1 MTHITLNNGVEIP
14 QVGLGTY
21 LLEPDDAQSAVTHAL
36 DNGYTLIDTANV
48 YVNERAVGRG
58 MRASSKARE
67 EIFLETKLWPSFF
80 ERATAVDETLERL
93 GTDYID
99 LMILHQPA
107 GDTVA
112 GYRILEKAH
121 REGKIRAIGLSNF
134 DVAQTQHI
142 LDECE
147 VIPAINQVECHPY
160 FPQTELK
167 ALLKEHNIALQAWY
181 PLGGRGNASIM
192 SEPVIAEIAKTHGKS
207 PAQVILR
214 WHVQLGHS
222 IVPGS
227 KTPSHIAENLDLFDF
242 ELTNEEMAQ
251 INGLDKGEPIFQR
264 TPEVEH
270 FFATFAPDVDSE
282 K

>member
-1 MTHITLNNGVEIP
+1 MTRITLNNGIEMP
-14 QVGLGTY
+14 LVGLGTY
-21 LLEPDDAQSAVTHAL
+21 QLSSEDAQASTTYAL
-36 DNGYTLIDTANV
+36 DNGYELIDTANF
-48 YVNERAVGRG
+48 YVNERGVGRG

-67 EIFLETKLWPSFF
+67 DIFLETKIWPTSY
-80 ERATAVDETLERL
+80 ESETAIDETLERL

-99 LMILHQPA
+99 LLLLHQYA
-107 GDTVA
+107 GDIRT
-112 GYRILEKAH
+112 GYRHLEEAYKA
-121 REGKIRAIGLSNF
+121 GKVRAIGISNF
-134 DVAQTQHI
+134 PI
-142 LDECE
+142 EELRRLLGESE
-147 VIPAINQVECHPY
+147 IKPSLIQVECHPY

-192 SEPVIAEIAKTHGKS
+192 SEPVIEEIAKTHGKS

-227 KTPSHIAENLDLFDF
+227 KTPSHIAENLDLFNF

-264 TPEVEH
+264 MPEVEH

>member
-1 MTHITLNNGVEIP
+1 MDLITLNNGVTIP

-21 LLEPDDAQSAVTHAL
+21 LLEPDDAQSAVTYAL

-93 GTDYID
+93 GTDFID
-99 LMILHQPA
+99 LMILHLPA

-134 DVAQTQHI
+134 DVNQTQQI
-142 LDECE
+142 LDQCE
-147 VIPAINQVECHPY
+147 VTPALIQCECNPY
-160 FPQTELK
+160 FAQAELK
-167 ALLKEHNIALQAWY
+167 KLLAEHNIALQAWF
-181 PLGGRGNASIM
+181 PLGGRGNDSIM
-192 SEPVIAEIAKTHGKS
+192 TEPLVQGLAEKYGKS
-207 PAQVILR
+207 PAQVLLR
-214 WHVQLGHS
+214 WHIQQGH
-222 IVPGS
+222 IVIPGS
-227 KTPSHIAENLDLFDF
+227 KTPSHIAQNIELFDF
-242 ELTNEEMAQ
+242 ALTDEDMAQ
-251 INGLDKGEPIFQR
+251 IDSLDKGKPFSEHND
-264 TPEVEH
+264 EVLAR
-270 FFATFAPDVDSE
+270 FLAYVPDVGGQ

>member
-1 MTHITLNNGVEIP
+1 MDLITLNNGVTIP

-21 LLEPDDAQSAVTHAL
+21 LLEPDDAQSAVTYAL

-121 REGKIRAIGLSNF
+121 KEGKIRAIGLSNF

-147 VIPAINQVECHPY
+147 VVPTINQVECHPY

-167 ALLKEHNIALQAWY
+167 ALLAEHNIALQAWY
-181 PLGGRGNASIM
+181 PLGGRGNDSIM
-192 SEPVIAEIAKTHGKS
+192 SESLIQELAEKHGKS
-207 PAQVILR
+207 PAQVLLR
-214 WHVQLGHS
+214 WHIQQGH
-222 IVPGS
+222 IVIPGS
-227 KTPSHIAENLDLFDF
+227 KTPSHIAQNIDLFDF
-242 ELTNEEMAQ
+242 ALTDQEMAQ
-251 INGLDKGEPIFQR
+251 ITTLDRGKPMF
-264 TPEVEH
+264 EH
-270 FFATFAPDVDSE
+270 TEERLAQFAAFVPDVDGE

>member
-1 MTHITLNNGVEIP
+1 MDHITLNNGVSIP

-21 LLEPDDAQSAVTHAL
+21 LLEPDDAQAAVTFAL

-58 MRASSKARE
+58 IRASSKARE

-80 ERATAVDETLERL
+80 ECPTAVDETLERL

-107 GDTVA
+107 GNTVA

-121 REGKIRAIGLSNF
+121 KEGKIRAIGLSNF
-134 DVAQTQHI
+134 DVAQTQRI

-147 VIPAINQVECHPY
+147 VVPTINQVECHPY

-181 PLGGRGNASIM
+181 PLGGRGNDSIM
-192 SEPVIAEIAKTHGKS
+192 SEPLIQVLAEKHGKS
-207 PAQVILR
+207 PAQVLLR
-214 WHVQLGHS
+214 WHIQHGH
-222 IVPGS
+222 IVIPGS
-227 KTPSHIAENLDLFDF
+227 KTPSHIAHNIELFDF
-242 ELTNEEMAQ
+242 ALTGEEMAH
-251 INGLDKGEPIFQR
+251 IDSLDKGKPFFEHND
-264 TPEVEH
+264 EVLAR
-270 FFATFAPDVDSE
+270 FLAYVPDVE
-282 K
+282 VQK

>member
-1 MTHITLNNGVEIP
+1 MDHITLNNGVSIP

-21 LLEPDDAQSAVTHAL
+21 QLEPDDAQAAVTFAL

-48 YVNERAVGRG
+48 YVNERSVGRG
-58 MRASSKARE
+58 MRASSKARD

-80 ERATAVDETLERL
+80 ERPTAVDETLERL
-93 GTDYID
+93 GTDYVD

-112 GYRILEKAH
+112 GYRILERAY

-134 DVAQTQHI
+134 DVAQTQRI

-147 VIPAINQVECHPY
+147 VVPTINQVECHPY
-160 FPQTELK
+160 FPQTKLK

-181 PLGGRGNASIM
+181 PLGGRGNDSIM
-192 SEPVIAEIAKTHGKS
+192 SEPLVQGLAEKHGKS
-207 PAQVILR
+207 PAQVLLR
-214 WHVQLGHS
+214 WHIQHGH
-222 IVPGS
+222 IVIPGS
-227 KTPSHIAENLDLFDF
+227 KTPSHIADNINLFDF
-242 ELTNEEMAQ
+242 ALTDEEMTQ
-251 INGLDKGEPIFQR
+251 FDSLDKGKPFFEHND
-264 TPEVEH
+264 EVLDG
-270 FFATFAPDVDSE
+270 FLAYVPDVDGQ

>member
-1 MTHITLNNGVEIP
+1 MTRITLNNGVEIP

-21 LLEPDDAQSAVTHAL
+21 LLEPDDAQSAVTYAL
-36 DNGYTLIDTANV
+36 DNGYTLIDTANA

-80 ERATAVDETLERL
+80 ERASAVDETLERL

-121 REGKIRAIGLSNF
+121 KEGKIRAIGLSNF

-167 ALLKEHNIALQAWY
+167 ALLAEHNIALQAWY
-181 PLGGRGNASIM
+181 PLGGRGNDSIM
-192 SEPVIAEIAKTHGKS
+192 AEPLVQGLAEKYGKS

-214 WHVQLGHS
+214 WHVQQGH
-222 IVPGS
+222 IVIPGS
-227 KTPSHIAENLDLFDF
+227 KTPSHIAQNLDLFDF
-242 ELTNEEMAQ
+242 ALSDQDMAQ
-251 INGLDKGEPIFQR
+251 IATLDRGKPMN
-264 TPEVEH
+264 EH
-270 FFATFAPDVDSE
+270 TEERLAQFAAWVPDVE
-282 K
+282 GQK

>member
-1 MTHITLNNGVEIP
+1 M
-14 QVGLGTY
+14 
-21 LLEPDDAQSAVTHAL
+21 EPDDAQSAVTYAL

-48 YVNERAVGRG
+48 YMNERAVGRG

-121 REGKIRAIGLSNF
+121 KEGKIRAIGLSNF
-134 DVAQTQHI
+134 DVAQTQRI

-147 VIPAINQVECHPY
+147 VVPTINQVECHPY

-167 ALLKEHNIALQAWY
+167 ALLREHNIALQAWY
-181 PLGGRGNASIM
+181 PLGGRGNDSIM
-192 SEPVIAEIAKTHGKS
+192 TDPLIQALAEKHGKS
-207 PAQVILR
+207 PAQVLLR
-214 WHVQLGHS
+214 WHVQQGHVV
-222 IVPGS
+222 IPGS
-227 KTPSHIAENLDLFDF
+227 KTPSHIADNIDLFDF
-242 ELTNEEMAQ
+242 ALTDEDMAQ
-251 INGLDKGEPIFQR
+251 IDSLDKGKPFFEHND
-264 TPEVEH
+264 EVLAG
-270 FFATFAPDVDSE
+270 FLAYVPDVE
-282 K
+282 GQK

>member
-1 MTHITLNNGVEIP
+1 MDLITLNNGVTIP

-21 LLEPDDAQSAVTHAL
+21 LLEPDDAQSAVTYAL

-121 REGKIRAIGLSNF
+121 KEGKIRAIGLSNF
-134 DVAQTQHI
+134 DVAQTQRI

-147 VIPAINQVECHPY
+147 VVPAINQVECHPY
-160 FPQTELK
+160 FPQPELK
-167 ALLKEHNIALQAWY
+167 ALLGEHNIALQAWY
-181 PLGGRGNASIM
+181 PLGGRGNDSIM
-192 SEPVIAEIAKTHGKS
+192 TEPLIQDLAHKYGKS

-214 WHVQLGHS
+214 WHVQQGH
-222 IVPGS
+222 IVIPGS
-227 KTPSHIAENLDLFDF
+227 KTPSHIAQNLDLFDF
-242 ELTNEEMAQ
+242 ALSDQDMAQ
-251 INGLDKGEPIFQR
+251 IATLDRGKPMN
-264 TPEVEH
+264 EH
-270 FFATFAPDVDSE
+270 TEERLAQFAAWVPDVE
-282 K
+282 GQK

>member
-1 MTHITLNNGVEIP
+1 M
-14 QVGLGTY
+14 
-21 LLEPDDAQSAVTHAL
+21 EPDDAQSAVTYAL

-67 EIFLETKLWPSFF
+67 EIVLETKLWPSFF
-80 ERATAVDETLERL
+80 EHPTAVDETLERL

-121 REGKIRAIGLSNF
+121 EEGTIRAIGLSNF
-134 DVAQTQHI
+134 NVAQTQRI

-147 VIPAINQVECHPY
+147 VVPTINQVECHPY

-167 ALLKEHNIALQAWY
+167 VLLTEHNIALQAWY
-181 PLGGRGNASIM
+181 PLGGRGNDSIM
-192 SEPVIAEIAKTHGKS
+192 TEPVVQSIAEKYGKS
-207 PAQVILR
+207 PAQVLLR
-214 WHVQLGHS
+214 WHIQQGHVV
-222 IVPGS
+222 IPGS
-227 KTPSHIAENLDLFDF
+227 KTPSHIADNIDLFDF
-242 ELTNEEMAQ
+242 ALTDEDMAQ
-251 INGLDKGEPIFQR
+251 IDSLDKGKPFFEH
-264 TPEVEH
+264 TDEVLAG
-270 FFATFAPDVDSE
+270 FLAYVPDVE
-282 K
+282 GQK

>member
-1 MTHITLNNGVEIP
+1 MNRITLNNGVAIP

-21 LLEPDDAQSAVTHAL
+21 LLEPDDAQSAVTYAL

-58 MRASSKARE
+58 MRASSKARD

-80 ERATAVDETLERL
+80 ERPTAVDETLERL

-112 GYRILEKAH
+112 GYRILEKAYK
-121 REGKIRAIGLSNF
+121 EGKIRAIGLSNF
-134 DVAQTQHI
+134 DVAQTQRI

-147 VIPAINQVECHPY
+147 VVPTINQVECHPY

-167 ALLKEHNIALQAWY
+167 ALLAEHNIALQAWY
-181 PLGGRGNASIM
+181 PLGGRGNDSIM
-192 SEPVIAEIAKTHGKS
+192 SESLVQELAEKHGKS
-207 PAQVILR
+207 PAQVLLR
-214 WHVQLGHS
+214 WHIQQGH
-222 IVPGS
+222 IVIPGS
-227 KTPSHIAENLDLFDF
+227 KTPSHIAQNIDLFDF
-242 ELTNEEMAQ
+242 ALTDEDMAQ
-251 INGLDKGEPIFQR
+251 IDSLDKGEPIFQR

>member
-1 MTHITLNNGVEIP
+1 MDLITLNNGVTIP

-21 LLEPDDAQSAVTHAL
+21 LLEPDDAQSAVTYAL

-67 EIFLETKLWPSFF
+67 EIVLETKLWPSFF
-80 ERATAVDETLERL
+80 ERPTAVDETLERL

-112 GYRILEKAH
+112 GYRILEKAYK
-121 REGKIRAIGLSNF
+121 EGKIRAIGLSNF
-134 DVAQTQHI
+134 DVAQTQRI

-147 VIPAINQVECHPY
+147 VVPTINQVECHPY

-192 SEPVIAEIAKTHGKS
+192 SEPVIEEIAKTHGKS

-227 KTPSHIAENLDLFDF
+227 KTPSHIAENLDLFNF

-270 FFATFAPDVDSE
+270 FFATFAPDIDSE

>member
-1 MTHITLNNGVEIP
+1 MDHITLNNGVTIP

-21 LLEPDDAQSAVTHAL
+21 LLEPDDAQSAVTYAL

-80 ERATAVDETLERL
+80 ERPTAVDETLERL

-121 REGKIRAIGLSNF
+121 QEGKIRAIGLSNF
-134 DVAQTQHI
+134 DVAQTQRI

-147 VIPAINQVECHPY
+147 VVPALNQVECHPY

-167 ALLKEHNIALQAWY
+167 ELLKEHNVALQAWY
-181 PLGGRGNASIM
+181 PLGGRGNDSIM
-192 SEPVIAEIAKTHGKS
+192 TEPLVQGLAEKHGKS
-207 PAQVILR
+207 PAQVLLR
-214 WHVQLGHS
+214 WHIQQGH
-222 IVPGS
+222 IVIPGS
-227 KTPSHIAENLDLFDF
+227 KTPSHIAQNIDLFNF
-242 ELTNEEMAQ
+242 ALTDEEMAR
-251 INGLDKGEPIFQR
+251 IATLDRGDTIYHR
-264 TPEVEH
+264 TPELLDRYLH
-270 FFATFAPDVDSE
+270 FVPDVE
-282 K
+282 GQK